1 MLPARTSVSRP
12 DARARAAAA
21 AAGLATASLVAV
33 AACGDATT
41 GPSRSTARSAT
52 LASAASPAGAAGT
65 GSAAP
70 VPAAPVPAT
79 HGPATHG
86 DAGARGMAGM
96 AGGGSVAVGPL
107 DLVGDGLSA
116 GADGMRLVL
125 APTTLTA
132 NQASVVHLQV
142 RGAHDQP
149 ITRFATVADE
159 PMHLY
164 LIRSDLT
171 GFQHLHPTMAADGT
185 WTVSLP
191 ATPAGFYRAYA
202 SFTTAVRDRD
212 TPLVLS
218 QPITVPG
225 AAAAVALAPPTAT
238 TTIDGYTLTVA
249 TPRGPLTAGT
259 AGPLTVTVT
268 RGGRPVT
275 DLRPYLSSLAH
286 VSAFHERDLAF
297 THLHPADATT
307 TGAGGP
313 TLTFTADLPRA
324 GAWRT
329 FVQFRTAT
337 GLHTAAITLT
347 AADPAR

>member
-1 MLPARTSVSRP
+1 GGGG
-12 DARARAAAA
+12 RAAAPPAPA
-21 AAGLATASLVAV
+21 AAPPPPAP
-33 AACGDATT
+33 AAAPPTT
-41 GPSRSTARSAT
+41 GPSRSTVRSAT
-52 LASAASPAGAAGT
+52 AAPAASPAGAPGP
-65 GSAAP
+65 GSAAH
-70 VPAAPVPAT
+70 V
-79 HGPATHG
+79 PATHG
-86 DAGARGMAGM
+86 DAGATGMADATGMAGMAGVAGMAGM
-96 AGGGSVAVGPL
+96 AGGGSVAAGQL

-116 GADGMRLVL
+116 DSDGVGLVL

-132 NQASVVHLQV
+132 HQASVVHLQV
-142 RGAHDQP
+142 RGADDQP

-171 GFQHLHPTMAADGT
+171 GFQHLHPIMAADGT

-202 SFTTAVRDRD
+202 SFTTAVRGRD

-225 AAAAVALAPPTAT
+225 AAVAVALPPPAART
-238 TTIDGYTLTVA
+238 TVDGYTLTVA

-259 AGPLTVTVT
+259 AGTLTVTVT

-297 THLHPADATT
+297 THLHPVPTST
-307 TGAGGP
+307 TGAAGP
-313 TLTFTADLPRA
+313 TLTFTAELPRP

-329 FVQFRTAT
+329 FVQFRTAS

-347 AADPAR
+347 AAGPAR